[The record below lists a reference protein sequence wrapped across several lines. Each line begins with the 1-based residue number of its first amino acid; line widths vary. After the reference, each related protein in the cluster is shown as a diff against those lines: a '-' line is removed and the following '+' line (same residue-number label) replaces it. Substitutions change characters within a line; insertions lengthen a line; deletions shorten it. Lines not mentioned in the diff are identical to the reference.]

1 MKDLMIFRDKERHY
15 DGDYVDRKVFREKK
29 RILIAFRSI
38 IMIALAYMIV
48 SQRWLFSE
56 VAVFHVD
63 KDYRQGKVL

>member
-48 SQRWLFSE
+48 SQRWLFSM
-56 VAVFHVD
+56 
-63 KDYRQGKVL
+63 

>member
-29 RILIAFRSI
+29 RILIAFRNI
-38 IMIALAYMIV
+38 IMIALALYDC
-48 SQRWLFSE
+48 QSE

-63 KDYRQGKVL
+63 KDL